1 LDDKP
6 LNFATIGYILD
17 IEPKSVYNWY
27 RNYLSEF
34 TQEVESGEFHQYDM
48 QHSDDSVLPVPILK
62 PENMGNSMVI
72 DEKMINDEMYTILS
86 NRETGKIALLAQTMK
101 FDDLTQLAEH
111 FGEKTMQ
118 VDSINS
124 DMSPVYTKFCKHV
137 FVNATHTV
145 DKFHVISQ
153 VLESLQA
160 VRIRL
165 KSEEMAKLPKK
176 KTKKNDPEKQMI
188 EDQKIHQI
196 ETKIQMLTRCCYLLF
211 KRANTWKP
219 WQAARAKQL
228 FELFP
233 ILHQGHML
241 VEQIRDWYDRK
252 NIGNTF
258 LSVDRKLSQWIENVE
273 IANIN
278 EMNGL
283 VKMFHKHYDE
293 IINYCFR
300 GQTNAKAENINSRIQ
315 RFINVNYG
323 VRDEDF
329 FFFRLK
335 KYFT

>member
-1 LDDKP
+1 M
-6 LNFATIGYILD
+6 NFATIGYVLD

-27 RNYLSEF
+27 RNYLSDF
-34 TQEVESGEFHQYDM
+34 TDEVESGEFHKYDM
-48 QHSDDSVLPVPILK
+48 QHSDQSTMPVPILK
-62 PENMGNSMVI
+62 PDNMGDSMVV

-101 FDDLTQLAEH
+101 FDDLTLLAEH
-111 FGEKTMQ
+111 FGERTKQ

-124 DMSPVYTKFCKHV
+124 DMSPVYTKFCKEL
-137 FVNATHTV
+137 FTNATHTV

-160 VRIRL
+160 IRIRL

-176 KTKKNDPEKQMI
+176 KIKKNKQENQI
-188 EDQKIHQI
+188 IQEGKSQQI
-196 ETKIQMLTRCCYLLF
+196 ETKIQMLTRCRYLLF
-211 KRANTWKP
+211 KRASNWKP
-219 WQAARAKQL
+219 WQVARANQI

-233 ILHQGHML
+233 ILRKAYLL
-241 VEQIRDWYDRK
+241 VEQIRDWYDKK
-252 NIGNTF
+252 NIGKTF
-258 LSVDRKLSQWIENVE
+258 LSIDRKLSQWIENVE
-273 IANIN
+273 IANIP

-293 IINYCFR
+293 IMNYCFT

-315 RFINVNYG
+315 RFINTNYG
-323 VRDEDF
+323 VRDQDF

-335 KYFT
+335 NYFS